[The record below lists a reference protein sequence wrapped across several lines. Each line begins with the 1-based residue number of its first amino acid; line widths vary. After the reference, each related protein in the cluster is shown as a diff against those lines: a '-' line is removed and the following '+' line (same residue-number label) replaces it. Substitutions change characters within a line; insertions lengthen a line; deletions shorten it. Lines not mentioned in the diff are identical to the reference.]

1 MKKEEQEPELL
12 LFPTD
17 TVPGIGCFLSRD
29 CVAKLRKIKK
39 RPEDKPFPIVL
50 SDTKDIKKYVKETPS
65 IYEKLKSFLPGGLTL
80 IFKGKNNLPEGVL
93 SKEGKV
99 GIRIPAHKEL
109 REFIR
114 KSETALIA
122 TSANVSGA
130 ATPRNLQDVDLT
142 VDKILEGKSGSGKP
156 STVIDISNNSLL
168 IYRKGAIPIL
178 EIEKATEKESK
189 LSENIEFNVLFV
201 CAANM
206 CRSPMAEIHLK
217 YLIGDLKQ
225 VNVRSAGISAITGSP
240 IYKLAGEV
248 LTEENLTAE
257 HTSTLLTKPIIEWAD
272 LIFVMEPM
280 HKKYITFLS
289 SGNKSKIEFL
299 RNFKTKNKQ
308 YIIDD
313 PAGKNLEACRKT
325 FQMIKKSNKQIET
338 YLRNKYKK
346 TGNELA
352 HSL

>member
-1 MKKEEQEPELL
+1 MNKNKKEPELL

-17 TVPGIGCFLSRD
+17 TVPGIGCFFSGN
-29 CVAKLRKIKK
+29 CVEKLRKVKN
-39 RPEDKPFPIVL
+39 RPKDKPFPILL
-50 SDTKDIKKYVKETPS
+50 SDTKDIKKYVKEIPS
-65 IYEKLKSFLPGGLTL
+65 VYEKLKRFFPGGLTL
-80 IFKGKNNLPEGVL
+80 IFKGKDNLPRGVL

-122 TSANVSGA
+122 TSANISGA
-130 ATPRNLQDVDLT
+130 TTPKDIKDVDLT
-142 VDKILEGKSGSGKP
+142 VDKILEGKSGSGTP

-178 EIEKATEKESK
+178 EIEKATGKEAK
-189 LSENIEFNVLFV
+189 LIENIEFNVLFV
-201 CAANM
+201 CTANM

-217 YLIGDLKQ
+217 SLTEDLQKANIG
-225 VNVRSAGISAITGSP
+225 SAGISAITGSP
-240 IYKLAGEV
+240 IYKLAREV

-257 HTSTLLTKPIIEWAD
+257 HTSILLTKTIIEWAD
-272 LIFVMEPM
+272 LILVMDPM

-289 SGNKSKIEFL
+289 SEDRSKIKFL
-299 RNFKTKNKQ
+299 RNFKTTNKK
-308 YIIDD
+308 YIVDD
-313 PAGKNLEACRKT
+313 PAGKDLEACRKT
-325 FQMIKKSNKQIET
+325 FQMIKKSNKKIET

>member
-1 MKKEEQEPELL
+1 MNKNKKEPELL

-17 TVPGIGCFLSRD
+17 TVPGIGCFFSGN
-29 CVAKLRKIKK
+29 CVEKLRKVKN
-39 RPEDKPFPIVL
+39 RPKDKPFPILL
-50 SDTKDIKKYVKETPS
+50 SDTKDIKKYVKEIPS
-65 IYEKLKSFLPGGLTL
+65 VYEKLKRFFPGGLTL
-80 IFKGKNNLPEGVL
+80 IFKGKDNLPRGVL

-122 TSANVSGA
+122 TSANISGA
-130 ATPRNLQDVDLT
+130 STPKNLKDVDLT
-142 VDKILEGKSGSGKP
+142 VDKILEGKSGSGTP

-178 EIEKATEKESK
+178 EIEKATGKEAK
-189 LSENIEFNVLFV
+189 LIENLEFNVLFI
-201 CAANM
+201 CSANM

-217 YLIGDLKQ
+217 HLIRDLKQ
-225 VNVRSAGISAITGSP
+225 VNVRSAGISAINGSP

-248 LTEENLTAE
+248 LAEENLIVE
-257 HTSTLLTKPIIEWAD
+257 HTATLLTKPIIEWAD

-289 SGNKSKIEFL
+289 SVNKSKIEFL
-299 RNFKTKNKQ
+299 RNFKTTNKQ

-313 PAGKNLEACRKT
+313 PAGKDLEACRKT
-325 FQMIKKSNKQIET
+325 FQMIKKSNKKIET